1 MLHEVNVAHESV
13 QIVINMKI
21 IIMVLV
27 PHLCLSRSSFLSSS
41 CLEASMAR
49 VIACWAN

>member
-1 MLHEVNVAHESV
+1 MLHKSGLIVVN
-13 QIVINMKI
+13 IKI
-21 IIMVLV
+21 ITMAIV